1 MDLSKFRALALQG
14 PDNKEITLIMSVES
28 YQTFLKIKNKDTV
41 VREVE
46 VTEEMLRNATVITP
60 RPIVKEPKFTVPEI
74 QKLTN
79 KIL

>member
-1 MDLSKFRALALQG
+1 MELSKFRAITLQG

-28 YQTFLKIKNKDTV
+28 YETFLKIKNKETV
-41 VREVE
+41 IREVE
-46 VTEEMLRNATVITP
+46 VTEEMLRNATVITTQP
-60 RPIVKEPKFTVPEI
+60 KIKEPKFTVPEI

>member
-1 MDLSKFRALALQG
+1 MDLSKFRALDSKAKTIRKSLSLC
-14 PDNKEITLIMSVES
+14 PLKS

-60 RPIVKEPKFTVPEI
+60 QIIKEPKFTLPEI
-74 QKLTN
+74 NQ
-79 KIL
+79 